1 VNEVFAGDRLCA
13 RGLVLRHAEEPDLIR
28 HQPPM
33 PEDGRAVASFVQES
47 LIRDAHPE
55 RSTSTTGRRN

>member
-1 VNEVFAGDRLCA
+1 MFAGDQLCA

-47 LIRDAHPE
+47 LIRAAHQE
-55 RSTSTTGRRN
+55 GSTSNAGRRN